1 MDCSTKMGK
10 NSVWTNAQ
18 VKALISVWAEA
29 SIQQQLDGAVRNKAV
44 YEEIAKRLLQA
55 GVEKDW
61 LQRRAK
67 VKNLKTMY
75 KKVKDSNNRS
85 GRRRKICRFF

>member
-1 MDCSTKMGK
+1 MDRSTKMGK
-10 NSVWTNAQ
+10 GSVWTDAQ

-44 YEEIAKRLLQA
+44 YEEIAKHLLQA

-61 LQRRAK
+61 VQCRAK
-67 VKNLKTMY
+67 VKYLKTMY
-75 KKVKDSNNRS
+75 KKVKDSNNRF
-85 GRRRKICRFF
+85 GEQERLAVF